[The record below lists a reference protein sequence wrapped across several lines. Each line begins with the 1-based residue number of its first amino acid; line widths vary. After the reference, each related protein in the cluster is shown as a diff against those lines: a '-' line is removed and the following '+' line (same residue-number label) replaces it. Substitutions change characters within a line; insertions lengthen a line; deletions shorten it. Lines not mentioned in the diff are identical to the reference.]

1 MTVSRQDGS
10 SSIDGYIVF
19 YGGMAT
25 VTPYE
30 LALGIF
36 RKTQST

>member
-1 MTVSRQDGS
+1 MTVSPQDGS

-19 YGGMAT
+19 MVGCDGY
-25 VTPYE
+25 PYE

-36 RKTQST
+36 RS